1 MFEMSVC
8 KLVYK
13 QTFLSVNYL
22 PNRIFLIILFLRIG
36 MIKTGISMD
45 KINVMAPLVKEKT
58 NVELGKKC
66 SNVSLNS
73 KAKKCRT

>member
-1 MFEMSVC
+1 MSVC

-22 PNRIFLIILFLRIG
+22 PNRIFLIMLILRIG

-45 KINVMAPLVKEKT
+45 KINVMAPLAKEKI
-58 NVELGKKC
+58 NVELGKKY

-73 KAKKCRT
+73 KAKKCKI